1 MGLLGSIASE
11 SFRLLLSAAGSA
23 RVGARPMLVAFAIAE
38 LVAVQILLPL
48 AVFVVNWLIL
58 RSGEYAVANEDLVRF
73 FASWQGIAAITVAA
87 IIALTIDGL
96 GRGAMLLALWR
107 ARDRGRASGIGAC
120 LGAIWRTVPLLAIG
134 TRKFLLSVALSL
146 PFILVIGIIA
156 WIATRNVDIYWLVNV
171 KPARFW
177 IALACIIPVATAGTW
192 VVGSRWIG
200 WSLALPLCLGAGRPA
215 QAAIRESESLLAGK
229 RWSVAGARVLWLI
242 ITGVVG
248 IAVLILTSHLAERAL
263 AGSSS
268 SLRLSAAVAGLVLVV
283 HGVAAFGLIMAA
295 AVGDALIVD
304 AAWRRYAPDIAK
316 TATSIPAAQENRHN
330 SNESAPSKGRQRVIL
345 LAVLAAGTVAVGAGT
360 LALLETARRPVEI
373 EITAHR
379 GAATVAPENTIAAFS
394 AAIAMGVDRIELDA
408 MLTSDGKVVVFHDTD
423 LRRIANDPRRIAD
436 MTLEQ
441 IRSIDAGTWFSPEF
455 AGEPIPTLDEAII
468 AASKGTLL
476 NIELKSVG
484 GDESRLAAAVCEI
497 LSAHDD
503 PRTSRAV
510 VTSLS
515 ARVLD
520 EVRQTLPKRRIGFIV
535 AASVGDLR
543 RVNADFLAVDLRLA
557 TRQFMERARQAD
569 MPLHVWGVKDPA
581 DFTRLALFGVEGVI
595 VSDPALMLRQRA
607 ELSELTEAE
616 RLLLA
621 MRDRIIESRHRSP
634 LRSILRQ

>member
-1 MGLLGSIASE
+1 MGLLGSIAGE

-73 FASWQGIAAITVAA
+73 FASWQGLAAITVAA

-107 ARDRGRASGIGAC
+107 ARERGRASGIGAC
-120 LGAIWRTVPLLAIG
+120 LGAIWRIVPLLAIG
-134 TRKFLLSVALSL
+134 TRKFLLSVALAL
-146 PFILVIGIIA
+146 PFILVIGVIA
-156 WIATRNVDIYWLVNV
+156 LIATRNVDIYWLVNV

-248 IAVLILTSHLAERAL
+248 VAVLILTSYLAERAL

-268 SLRLSAAVAGLVLVV
+268 SLRLSAVVAGLVLVV

-295 AVGDALIVD
+295 AVGDAIIVD

-330 SNESAPSKGRQRVIL
+330 SDESAPSKGRQRVIL

-379 GAATVAPENTIAAFS
+379 GAATVAPENTIAAFN

>member
-1 MGLLGSIASE
+1 MGLLGSIAGE
-11 SFRLLLSAAGSA
+11 SGRLLLSAAGSA

-73 FASWQGIAAITVAA
+73 FASWQGLAAITVAA

-120 LGAIWRTVPLLAIG
+120 LGAIWRIVPLLAIG
-134 TRKFLLSVALSL
+134 SRKFLLSVALAL
-146 PFILVIGIIA
+146 PFVLVIGIIA
-156 WIATRNVDIYWLVNV
+156 LIATRNVDIYWLVNV

-177 IALACIIPVATAGTW
+177 IARACIIPVAAAGTW

-229 RWSVAGARVLWLI
+229 RWSVAAARVLWLI
-242 ITGVVG
+242 ISGVVG

-263 AGSSS
+263 AGSAG
-268 SLRLSAAVAGLVLVV
+268 SLRLSAVVAGLVLVV

-304 AAWRRYAPDIAK
+304 AAWRRYATDVAK
-316 TATSIPAAQENRHN
+316 TASPIRATPAILEDPAENSRF
-330 SNESAPSKGRQRVIL
+330 SGRRRLVL

-360 LALLETARRPVEI
+360 LAFLETARRPVEI

-379 GAATVAPENTIAAFS
+379 GAATVAPENTIAAFN

-441 IRSIDAGTWFSPEF
+441 IRAIDAGTWFSPDF

-468 AASKGTLL
+468 AASKGALL

-543 RVNADFLAVDLRLA
+543 RVNADFLAVDLRIA

-634 LRSILRQ
+634 LRGILRQ

>member
-11 SFRLLLSAAGSA
+11 SFRLLLSAERSA

-38 LVAVQILLPL
+38 LVAVQILIPV

-107 ARDRGRASGIGAC
+107 ARERGRASGIGAC
-120 LGAIWRTVPLLAIG
+120 LGAIWRIVPLLAIG
-134 TRKFLLSVALSL
+134 TRKFLLFVALSL

-177 IALACIIPVATAGTW
+177 IALACIIPIATAGTW
-192 VVGSRWIG
+192 IVGSRWIG
-200 WSLALPLCLGAGRPA
+200 WSLALPLCLGAGRHA
-215 QAAIRESESLLAGK
+215 RAAIRESELLLAGK
-229 RWSVAGARVLWLI
+229 RWSVAGARALWLI

-248 IAVLILTSHLAERAL
+248 VAVLILTSYLAERAL
-263 AGSSS
+263 AGSAG

-304 AAWRRYAPDIAK
+304 AAWRRYAPDMAK

-330 SNESAPSKGRQRVIL
+330 SDEIAPSKGRQRVIL
-345 LAVLAAGTVAVGAGT
+345 LAVLAAGMVAVGAGT
-360 LALLETARRPVEI
+360 FAFLETARRPVEI

-379 GAATVAPENTIAAFS
+379 GAATVAPENTIAAFN

-441 IRSIDAGTWFSPEF
+441 LRAIDAGTWFSPEF
-455 AGEPIPTLDEAII
+455 AGTSIPTLDEAII
-468 AASKGTLL
+468 AASKGALL

-497 LSAHDD
+497 LAAHDD

-515 ARVLD
+515 ARVLE
-520 EVRQTLPKRRIGFIV
+520 EVRQMLPQRRIGFIV

-607 ELSELTEAE
+607 DLSELTEAE

>member
-120 LGAIWRTVPLLAIG
+120 LGAIWRIVPLLAIG
-134 TRKFLLSVALSL
+134 TRKFLLSVALAL
-146 PFILVIGIIA
+146 PFILVIGVIA
-156 WIATRNVDIYWLVNV
+156 LIATRNVDIYWLVNV

-248 IAVLILTSHLAERAL
+248 VAVLILTSYLAERAL

-268 SLRLSAAVAGLVLVV
+268 SLRLSAVVAGLVLVV

-304 AAWRRYAPDIAK
+304 ASWRRYATDVAK
-316 TATSIPAAQENRHN
+316 TASPIRATPASLEDPAENSRF
-330 SNESAPSKGRQRVIL
+330 SGRRRLVL

-379 GAATVAPENTIAAFS
+379 GAATVAPENTIAAFN

-621 MRDRIIESRHRSP
+621 MRDRIIESRQRSP